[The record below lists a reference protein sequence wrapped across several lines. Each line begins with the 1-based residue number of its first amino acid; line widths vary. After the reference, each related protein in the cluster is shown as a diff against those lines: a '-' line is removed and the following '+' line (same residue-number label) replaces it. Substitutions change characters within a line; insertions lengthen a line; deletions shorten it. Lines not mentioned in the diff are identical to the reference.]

1 MSRKGIAIFVALLIA
16 AVGAFGYYCYQLVER
31 QTASLQSA
39 PAASRTTPEPQASAS
54 VAPSR
59 KRAPS
64 TVSATP
70 ALREVVASEPSTTA
84 EPQPYKQFQCDGRTR
99 CAQMTSCDEA
109 KFFNANCPGARMDG
123 DKDGI
128 PCEQQ
133 WCNQF

>member
-1 MSRKGIAIFVALLIA
+1 MSRKGIAIFVVLLVA
-16 AVGAFGYYCYQLVER
+16 AVGAFAYYCHQLVEHETGG
-31 QTASLQSA
+31 QQSA
-39 PAASRTTPEPQASAS
+39 PVMPSTTPEPQSSAS

-70 ALREVVASEPSTTA
+70 APEFIPSEVSATPVSPAS
-84 EPQPYKQFQCDGRTR
+84 KQFQCDGRTR

-109 KFFNANCPGARMDG
+109 KFFLTNCPGAKMDG
-123 DKDGI
+123 DGDGI

-133 WCNQF
+133 WCN